1 MERLSKQEDRKA
13 GIGSAARRRQFFEL
27 RVFSS
32 AIMRVKNIDLVPPLV
47 EAGKFH
53 ELAQAGQ
60 TISASLS
67 PYNNSLAVHIA
78 PLEPS
83 SSKPSAIVQEEALYF
98 ASYDDIPSSE
108 RRLVSQFCYS
118 DKTSLSS
125 Q

>member
-1 MERLSKQEDRKA
+1 
-13 GIGSAARRRQFFEL
+13 
-27 RVFSS
+27 
-32 AIMRVKNIDLVPPLV
+32 MRVKNIDLVPPLV

-108 RRLVSQFCYS
+108 RRLVSHICYS